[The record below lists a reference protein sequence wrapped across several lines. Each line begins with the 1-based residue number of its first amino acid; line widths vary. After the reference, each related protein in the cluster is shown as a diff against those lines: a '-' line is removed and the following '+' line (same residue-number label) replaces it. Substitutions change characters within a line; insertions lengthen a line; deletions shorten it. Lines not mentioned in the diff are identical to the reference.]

1 MTHQIRAA
9 QRADIK
15 ALRQLIMGLAEYEK
29 LAHMVVCQDSDLERA
44 LFGDKPECEALLM
57 FHEDALEPVGFALF
71 FHNFSTFLGKPGLY
85 LEDLFIKPEYR
96 GHGLGQALLIHLAGL
111 AVARGCGRF
120 EWAVLDWNVDAQG
133 FYQKLGATVMPDWR
147 ITRVTGDALLR
158 LAGMS

>member
-1 MTHQIRAA
+1 LTHQIRAA

-158 LAGMS
+158 LASMS